1 MASLNFD
8 ASAVEPQ
15 QSFDALPVGRY
26 EVIITDSEM
35 KDTKA
40 GTGQYLQLTFSVT
53 GGQHDGRKL
62 WSRLNLVNPNATAVG
77 IAERELSAICHCVGI
92 ITPSDSEELHDRP
105 LIVDVIQELNPMSG
119 QQTNRIKGYAQ
130 ADGSP
135 AASKPAPKAKP
146 AAPAGFAAGKVPAAA
161 PWAARK

>member
-1 MASLNFD
+1 MAALNFN
-8 ASAVEPQ
+8 AAEVEPQ
-15 QSFDALPVGRY
+15 QSFDALPPGRY

-62 WSRLNLVNPNATAVG
+62 WSRLNLVNPNQTAVG

-105 LIVDVIQELNPMSG
+105 LIVDVIQELNPMTG

-130 ADGSP
+130 ANGAP
-135 AASKPAPKAKP
+135 AAKAKP
-146 AAPAGFAAGKVPAAA
+146 AAPAGFASGKVPSSA
-161 PWAARK
+161 PWAKK

>member
-92 ITPSDSEELHDRP
+92 ITPADSEELHDRP

-146 AAPAGFAAGKVPAAA
+146 AAPAGFATGKVAPAA

>member
-1 MASLNFD
+1 MAALNFN
-8 ASAVEPQ
+8 AAEVEPQ
-15 QSFDALPVGRY
+15 QSFDALPPGRY
-26 EVIITDSEM
+26 EVIISESEM

-40 GTGQYLQLTFSVT
+40 GTGQYLQLTFDVI
-53 GGQHDGRKL
+53 GGQHNGRKL

-119 QQTNRIKGYAQ
+119 QQTNRIKGYSQ

-135 AASKPAPKAKP
+135 AAGKPAPKAKP
-146 AAPAGFAAGKVPAAA
+146 AAPAGFATGKVPAAA

>member
-1 MASLNFD
+1 
-8 ASAVEPQ
+8 
-15 QSFDALPVGRY
+15 
-26 EVIITDSEM
+26 M

-40 GTGQYLQLTFSVT
+40 GTGQYLQLTFDVI
-53 GGQHDGRKL
+53 GGQHNGRKL

-92 ITPSDSEELHDRP
+92 ITPADSEELHDRP

-146 AAPAGFAAGKVPAAA
+146 AAPAGFATGKVAPAA
-161 PWAARK
+161 PWASRK

>member
-1 MASLNFD
+1 MAALNFN
-8 ASAVEPQ
+8 AENVEPQ
-15 QSFDALPVGRY
+15 QSFDALPAGRY
-26 EVIITDSEM
+26 EVIISGSEM

-40 GTGQYLQLTFSVT
+40 GTGQYLQLTFDVI
-53 GGQHDGRKL
+53 GGQHNGRKL

-77 IAERELSAICHCVGI
+77 IAERELSAICHCVGVMNL
-92 ITPSDSEELHDRP
+92 TDSEELYDRP

-130 ADGSP
+130 ADGLP

-146 AAPAGFAAGKVPAAA
+146 AAPAGFATGRVAAAA

>member
-1 MASLNFD
+1 MASLNFN
-8 ASAVEPQ
+8 AAAVEPQ
-15 QSFDALPVGRY
+15 QSFDAIPAGRY

-35 KDTKA
+35 KETKA
-40 GTGQYLQLTFSVT
+40 GTGAYLMLTMEVIGDTKHS
-53 GGQHDGRKL
+53 GRKL
-62 WSRLNLVNPNATAVG
+62 WTRLNLVNNNATAVQ

-130 ADGSP
+130 ANGAP
-135 AASKPAPKAKP
+135 AQKAKP
-146 AAPAGFAAGKVPAAA
+146 AAPAGFATGKVAPAAPQRVA
-161 PWAARK
+161 

>member
-92 ITPSDSEELHDRP
+92 ITPADSEELHDRP

-146 AAPAGFAAGKVPAAA
+146 AAPAGFATGKVPAAA

>member
-92 ITPSDSEELHDRP
+92 ITPADSEELHDRP

>member
-15 QSFDALPVGRY
+15 QSFDALPPGRY

-77 IAERELSAICHCVGI
+77 IAERELSAICHCLGI
-92 ITPSDSEELHDRP
+92 MTPADSEELHDRP
-105 LIVDVIQELNPMSG
+105 LIVDVIQELNPLSG

-130 ADGSP
+130 ANGAP
-135 AASKPAPKAKP
+135 AQKAKP
-146 AAPAGFAAGKVPAAA
+146 AAPAGFATGKVAPAA

>member
-40 GTGQYLQLTFSVT
+40 GNGQYLQLTFSVT

-119 QQTNRIKGYAQ
+119 QQTNRIKGYSQ

-146 AAPAGFAAGKVPAAA
+146 AAPAGFATGKVAPAA

>member
-1 MASLNFD
+1 MAALNFN
-8 ASAVEPQ
+8 AANIEPQ
-15 QSFDALPVGRY
+15 QSFDALPPGRY
-26 EVIITDSEM
+26 EAIISESEM

-40 GTGQYLQLTFSVT
+40 GTGQYLQLTFTVV

-105 LIVDVIQELNPMSG
+105 LIVDVIQELIAMSG

-130 ADGSP
+130 ANGAP
-135 AASKPAPKAKP
+135 AASAVAPKAKP
-146 AAPAGFAAGKVPAAA
+146 AAPAGFATGRVAAAA